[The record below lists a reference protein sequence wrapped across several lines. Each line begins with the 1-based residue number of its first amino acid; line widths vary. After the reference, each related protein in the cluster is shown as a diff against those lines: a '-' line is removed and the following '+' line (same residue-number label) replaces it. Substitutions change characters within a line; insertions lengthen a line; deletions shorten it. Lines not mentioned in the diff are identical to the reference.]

1 MSTQPNKEIE
11 NNKSIRLLPYRG
23 QNMGLTQWI
32 ISVAL
37 PAIAILM
44 SMIALWLWYTETSEQ
59 NFTPL
64 QNDIPADVSQV
75 NMTLERANDAVN
87 SAELVLSFLEGASVI
102 ITVAIAAAALVGLS
116 SINELREAVD
126 ETEDELLRRVE
137 AAEARLQARENRLAS
152 MEDLIAEAEQRIDAL
167 VEERLQQVF
176 ADTESARRQS
186 ASLARHS
193 LAEQLMRERNID
205 AALHAVD
212 DAYKLDP
219 QNYANNYLYGML
231 LIEKGRF
238 NEAVVKLNEA
248 LEEEPNFTPALAAL
262 GLANRRVGDETD
274 DRHERN
280 AYYNIAEAKLL
291 AAIQAD
297 GNLLTHDGESY
308 YGTLGSL
315 YRRTGRIEDALDSY
329 RRAAE
334 VTPRR
339 SYPYVN
345 LAMLYMHDGEDQLRD
360 QNLLIA
366 ERNAL
371 RRLADT
377 PTDYWAL
384 YDMGLIQLMR
394 GEVEKARQLFR
405 EAIDFTPAVISV
417 YYSVV
422 SRLIFLQGF
431 APDLPGLADDIH
443 MLDQQIKRHSAN

>member
-1 MSTQPNKEIE
+1 MSNSLSNGNGSETL
-11 NNKSIRLLPYRG
+11 RLLPDRNQG
-23 QNMGLTQWI
+23 MGLTQWV

-37 PAIAILM
+37 PTIAILF

-59 NFTPL
+59 EFAPLGDGTP
-64 QNDIPADVSQV
+64 ATVEQV
-75 NMTLERANDAVN
+75 NITLERANDAVN

-126 ETEDELLRRVE
+126 ETENELLRRVE
-137 AAEARLQARENRLAS
+137 AAEDRLKEREQRLTS
-152 MEDLIAEAEQRIDAL
+152 MEDLIAEAEKRIDSL

-205 AALHAVD
+205 AALHACE
-212 DAYKLDP
+212 DAYRLDP

-238 NEAVVKLNEA
+238 NAAVEKLTEA
-248 LEEEPNFTPALAAL
+248 LQEEPDFTPALAAL
-262 GLANRRVGDETD
+262 GLANRRVGDQTD
-274 DRHERN
+274 DRRERN
-280 AYYNIAEAKLL
+280 EYYNIAESKLL
-291 AAIQAD
+291 AAIEAD

-315 YRRTGRIEDALDSY
+315 YRRTGRIDDALDSY

-334 VTPRR
+334 ITPRR
-339 SYPYVN
+339 SYPFIN
-345 LAMLYMHDGEDQLRD
+345 LAMLYMQQGEDQLRD

-366 ERNAL
+366 ERNAM

-384 YDMGLIQLMR
+384 YDMGLIHLIR

-417 YYSVV
+417 YYSVI
-422 SRLIFLQGF
+422 SRLIFLQSF
-431 APDLPGLADDIH
+431 APQLPGLSDDIQ
-443 MLDQQIKRHSAN
+443 MLDQQIKRHSVN

>member
-1 MSTQPNKEIE
+1 
-11 NNKSIRLLPYRG
+11 
-23 QNMGLTQWI
+23 MGMTQWV

-37 PAIAILM
+37 PTIAILF
-44 SMIALWLWYTETSEQ
+44 SMIAMWLWYTETNER
-59 NFTPL
+59 NFAPL
-64 QNDIPADVSQV
+64 TESNPATLEQV
-75 NMTLERANDAVN
+75 NITLERANDAVN

-102 ITVAIAAAALVGLS
+102 ITVSIAAAALVGLS

-126 ETEDELLRRVE
+126 ETENELLRRVE
-137 AAEARLQARENRLAS
+137 TTEARLKEREQRLAS
-152 MEDLIAEAEQRIDAL
+152 MEDLIAEAEKRIDSL

-205 AALHAVD
+205 AALHACEE
-212 DAYKLDP
+212 AYRLDP
-219 QNYANNYLYGML
+219 GNYANNYLYGML

-238 NEAVVKLNEA
+238 NEAVQKLNEA
-248 LEEEPNFTPALAAL
+248 LKEEPDFTPALAAL
-262 GLANRRVGDETD
+262 GLANRRVGDQTD
-274 DRHERN
+274 NRHERN
-280 AYYNIAEAKLL
+280 EYYNVAEAGLL
-291 AAIQAD
+291 AAIEAD
-297 GNLLTHDGESY
+297 ANLLTHDGESY

-315 YRRTGRIEDALDSY
+315 YRRTGRIEDALDCY

-339 SYPYVN
+339 SYPYIN
-345 LAMLYMHDGEDQLRD
+345 LAMLYMHQQEEQLRD

-366 ERNAL
+366 ERNAM

-377 PTDYWAL
+377 PTDHWAL
-384 YDMGLIQLMR
+384 YDMGLIHLLR
-394 GEVEKARQLFR
+394 GEVDKARQLFR

-422 SRLIFLQGF
+422 SRLIFLQSF
-431 APDLPGLADDIH
+431 APDLPGLSEDIQ
-443 MLDQQIKRHSAN
+443 MLDQQIKRHSGN